1 MNWINYHHLH
11 YFWITAQEM
20 NITRAARRLR
30 VSQSTVSSQILA
42 LENQLG
48 HPLFRRVKKRLE
60 LTEAGKLALAYSNS
74 IFETGQELMDAFAGR
89 PIEKNKRSI
98 RLGAVSHLS
107 KNLQI
112 DFISSVLSED
122 NLKVIVVEGSLAS
135 LCRELRDHSLDI
147 VLSDN
152 QARSEDY
159 TGVFN
164 HPLGEMPVF
173 LVGTPQICRGVKG
186 LSSALKVPLFLPNRS
201 SRLRDEFDSIVDAM
215 GENAEVKAEVEDMAL
230 MRLFALSGRG
240 LALVPEIVV
249 RNELQSGALKRAASI
264 PDLREKF
271 FAITATRKFPNP
283 WVARMV
289 KNFSQSIGKMNR
301 TGKAL

>member
-1 MNWINYHHLH
+1 MNPINYHHLY

-20 NITRAARRLR
+20 NITRAAQRLR
-30 VSQSTVSSQILA
+30 VSQSTVSSQIIS
-42 LENQLG
+42 LENQFG
-48 HPLFRRVKKRLE
+48 HPLFLRIKKRLE
-60 LTEAGKLALAYSNS
+60 LSEAGRLAFAYSNS
-74 IFETGQELMDAFAGR
+74 IFETGQELMDSFSGR
-89 PIEKNKRSI
+89 PVAKKKRAI
-98 RLGAVSHLS
+98 RVGAVSHLS

-112 DFISSVLSED
+112 DFIASALDEED
-122 NLKVIVVEGSLAS
+122 LKVIVIEGSLMN

-152 QARSEDY
+152 PARTDDFA
-159 TGVFN
+159 GVFN
-164 HPLGEMPVF
+164 HPLGDMPVF
-173 LVGTPQICRGVKG
+173 LVGTPKICRGVKG
-186 LSSALKVPLFLPNRS
+186 LAGALKVPLFLPNRS
-201 SRLRDEFDSIVDAM
+201 SRLRDEFDSLIESK
-215 GENAEVKAEVEDMAL
+215 GEIFEVKAEVEDMAL

-283 WVARMV
+283 WIAQMV
-289 KNFSQSIGKMNR
+289 KSFSRSIGKR
-301 TGKAL
+301 AGTG